1 MPKQSY
7 EAKLAVLEAMAAEE
21 VRKPNMP
28 VDVFIQELFN
38 LGEWVKQDKAAL
50 TKVGLDWAE
59 VEDMTVRAKALRY
72 AQSVWMRKRY
82 SQEEAQAEWDRLAP
96 GAYELK
102 NDLEADFRFAF
113 RERPDLLSKVAAI
126 EEGTGHSDMVQDLN
140 DLAVLG
146 KANLPLLEK
155 INVGKGKLD
164 SAATKSTEMAELLA
178 KVNGIH
184 AEGNPECDMRNRA
197 YTHAKTVVD
206 AIRNTGR
213 YVFRKD
219 DKRLKGYRS
228 EYHRR

>member
-197 YTHAKTVVD
+197 YTHAKAVVD